1 MDLWQLMKRQET
13 YLIDSNEEGMQ
24 KVKDNKYVVFLGG
37 RETLFYD
44 AKRFGEL
51 FLQVGTYD
59 IVIGRVYIIR

>member
-51 FLQVGTYD
+51 FF
-59 IVIGRVYIIR
+59 